1 MSSFADDDDGIIDLH
16 ALSKPRPFAPG
27 NGSIFASE
35 PPPAFVTDTNVAPRS
50 SSNVGVTIAAIAGGV
65 LFLALA
71 GVGLKF
77 AFRSPAPVVRTGV
90 TVAAAAPPPATTEA
104 PVAAVA
110 PTSDPA
116 PPATADDSSSSAK
129 KKKGRHGV
137 RRSFAAPEGHK
148 ETVSRPT
155 RAADPC
161 GCKGNFDC
169 NLRCAAQK

>member
-1 MSSFADDDDGIIDLH
+1 MSSFSDDDDGIIDLH

-35 PPPAFVTDTNVAPRS
+35 PPPAFVTDTNAAPRTS
-50 SSNVGVTIAAIAGGV
+50 STVGVTIAAIAGGV

-90 TVAAAAPPPATTEA
+90 TVSAAAPPPATTEA
-104 PVAAVA
+104 PVAAA
-110 PTSDPA
+110 PTTDPA
-116 PPATADDSSSSAK
+116 PPATADDDSSSSPK

-137 RRSFAAPEGHK
+137 RRSFASSEGKK
-148 ETVSRPT
+148 EAVSRPA